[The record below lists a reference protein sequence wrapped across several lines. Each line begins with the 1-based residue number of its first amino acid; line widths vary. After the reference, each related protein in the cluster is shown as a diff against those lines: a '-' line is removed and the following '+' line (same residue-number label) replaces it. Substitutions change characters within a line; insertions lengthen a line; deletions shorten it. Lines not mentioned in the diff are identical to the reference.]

1 MFEGVYKVIKG
12 VFCNICRE
20 HLITKY
26 YRVFV
31 VDIAKKTLNH
41 PANPCGHSQCT
52 ARNDSQT
59 DELT

>member
-31 VDIAKKTLNH
+31 VDIAKKKPLITL
-41 PANPCGHSQCT
+41 PTPVDIHSVQLEMIHKLM
-52 ARNDSQT
+52 N
-59 DELT
+59 